1 MRGNRR
7 IKEDSRRTRGS
18 NSSFSDEAKRR
29 FNDLLVESFIESAD
43 FGEVII
49 RFLEL
54 NTPLKRSEIADKPEQ
69 FAKELEDLLGDG
81 AKIIEEK
88 TIRTLCKKIGKEYIL
103 RKEHSF
109 SDYVRAAQRIYLKS
123 CGVFPKGRKQ

>member
-1 MRGNRR
+1 VKGDRR

-54 NTPLKRSEIADKPEQ
+54 NTPLKRSEIAEKPEL
-69 FAKELEDLLGDG
+69 FAEELEGLFGDG
-81 AKIIEEK
+81 AKVIEERM
-88 TIRTLCKKIGKEYIL
+88 IRNLYAKIGSKFTKIDGYT
-103 RKEHSF
+103 F
-109 SDYVRAAQRIYLKS
+109 PDYVKDAKEKYLKHS
-123 CGVFPKGRKQ
+123 

>member
-1 MRGNRR
+1 MKGNRR

-29 FNDLLVESFIESAD
+29 FNDLLIESFIESAD

-54 NTPLKRSEIADKPEQ
+54 NTPLKRSKIADKPEL
-69 FAKELEDLLGDG
+69 FAEELESLLGDG
-81 AKIIEEK
+81 AKVIEERM
-88 TIRTLCKKIGKEYIL
+88 IRNLYAKIGSKFTEIDGYT
-103 RKEHSF
+103 F
-109 SDYVRAAQRIYLKS
+109 PDYVKDAKEKYLKHS
-123 CGVFPKGRKQ
+123 

>member
-1 MRGNRR
+1 VRGNRR

-54 NTPLKRSEIADKPEQ
+54 NTPLKRSKIADKPEL
-69 FAKELEDLLGDG
+69 FAEELESLLGDG
-81 AKIIEEK
+81 AKVIEERM
-88 TIRTLCKKIGKEYIL
+88 IRNLYAKIGSKFTEIDGYT
-103 RKEHSF
+103 F
-109 SDYVRAAQRIYLKS
+109 PDYVKDAKEKYLKHS
-123 CGVFPKGRKQ
+123 

>member
-1 MRGNRR
+1 MLGEQLVKGNRR

-54 NTPLKRSEIADKPEQ
+54 NTSLKRSEIADKPEL
-69 FAKELEDLLGDG
+69 FARELESLLGDG
-81 AKIIEEK
+81 AKVIEERM
-88 TIRTLCKKIGKEYIL
+88 IRNLYAKIGSKFTEIDGYT
-103 RKEHSF
+103 F
-109 SDYVRAAQRIYLKS
+109 PDYVKDAKEKYLKHS
-123 CGVFPKGRKQ
+123 

>member
-1 MRGNRR
+1 MLGEQLVKGNRR

-54 NTPLKRSEIADKPEQ
+54 NTPLKRSEIADKPEL
-69 FAKELEDLLGDG
+69 FAEELESLLGDG
-81 AKIIEEK
+81 AKVIEERM
-88 TIRTLCKKIGKEYIL
+88 IRNLYAKIGSKFTEIDGYT
-103 RKEHSF
+103 F
-109 SDYVRAAQRIYLKS
+109 PDYVKDAKEKYLKHS
-123 CGVFPKGRKQ
+123 

>member
-54 NTPLKRSEIADKPEQ
+54 NTPLKRSEIADKPEL
-69 FAKELEDLLGDG
+69 FAEELESLLGDG
-81 AKIIEEK
+81 AKVIEERM
-88 TIRTLCKKIGKEYIL
+88 IRNLYAKIGSKFTEIDGYT
-103 RKEHSF
+103 F
-109 SDYVRAAQRIYLKS
+109 PDYVKDAKEKYLKHS
-123 CGVFPKGRKQ
+123 

>member
-1 MRGNRR
+1 MLGEHLVKGNRR

-54 NTPLKRSEIADKPEQ
+54 NTPLKRSEIAEKPEL
-69 FAKELEDLLGDG
+69 FAEELEGLFGDG
-81 AKIIEEK
+81 AKVIEERM
-88 TIRTLCKKIGKEYIL
+88 IRNLYAKIGSKFTKIDGYT
-103 RKEHSF
+103 F
-109 SDYVRAAQRIYLKS
+109 PDYVKDAKEKYLKHS
-123 CGVFPKGRKQ
+123 

>member
-1 MRGNRR
+1 MKGNRR

-54 NTPLKRSEIADKPEQ
+54 NTPLKRSEIAEKPEL
-69 FAKELEDLLGDG
+69 FAEELEGLFGDG
-81 AKIIEEK
+81 AKVIEERM
-88 TIRTLCKKIGKEYIL
+88 IRNLYAKIGSKFTKIDGYT
-103 RKEHSF
+103 F
-109 SDYVRAAQRIYLKS
+109 PDYVKDAKEKYLKHS
-123 CGVFPKGRKQ
+123 

>member
-1 MRGNRR
+1 MLGEQPVKGNRR

-54 NTPLKRSEIADKPEQ
+54 NTPLKRSEIAEKPEL
-69 FAKELEDLLGDG
+69 FAEELEGLFGDG
-81 AKIIEEK
+81 AKVIEERM
-88 TIRTLCKKIGKEYIL
+88 IRNLYAKIGSKFTKIDGYT
-103 RKEHSF
+103 F
-109 SDYVRAAQRIYLKS
+109 PDYVKDAKEKYLKHS
-123 CGVFPKGRKQ
+123 

>member
-1 MRGNRR
+1 MLGEHLVKGDRR

-54 NTPLKRSEIADKPEQ
+54 NTPLKRSEIAEKPEL
-69 FAKELEDLLGDG
+69 FAEELEGLFGDG
-81 AKIIEEK
+81 AKVIVERM
-88 TIRTLCKKIGKEYIL
+88 IRNLYAKIGSKFTKIDGYT
-103 RKEHSF
+103 F
-109 SDYVRAAQRIYLKS
+109 PDYVKDAKEKYLKHS
-123 CGVFPKGRKQ
+123 

>member
-1 MRGNRR
+1 VKGNRR

-54 NTPLKRSEIADKPEQ
+54 NTPLKRSEIAEKPEL
-69 FAKELEDLLGDG
+69 FAEELEGLFGDG
-81 AKIIEEK
+81 AKVIEERM
-88 TIRTLCKKIGKEYIL
+88 IRNLYAKIGSKFTKIDGYT
-103 RKEHSF
+103 F
-109 SDYVRAAQRIYLKS
+109 PDYVKDAKEKYLKHS
-123 CGVFPKGRKQ
+123 

>member
-1 MRGNRR
+1 MLGEQLVRGNRR

-54 NTPLKRSEIADKPEQ
+54 NTPLKRSEIADKPEL
-69 FAKELEDLLGDG
+69 FAEELESLLGDG
-81 AKIIEEK
+81 AKVIEERM
-88 TIRTLCKKIGKEYIL
+88 IRNLYAKIGSKFTEIDGYT
-103 RKEHSF
+103 F
-109 SDYVRAAQRIYLKS
+109 PDYVKDAKEKYLKHS
-123 CGVFPKGRKQ
+123 